1 MVRVMMLV
9 YYNAGISCSV
19 TQYSDDNN
27 DSNNIVNINIIV
39 VEYHMVRRRPE
50 LPGNFCTSSFF
61 IIPQHARLP
70 GGAPGL

>member
-1 MVRVMMLV
+1 MVRVTMLM

-19 TQYSDDNN
+19 TQYNNN
-27 DSNNIVNINIIV
+27 DSVNINIIV

-50 LPGNFCTSSFF
+50 LPENFCTSSFF